1 MMLPAV
7 MLAACLG
14 PWAAEP
20 DPSALVRD
28 LASADPAKRD
38 DAFNAL
44 ADLGP
49 RALPALYETRKA
61 PDAGVSKIVSD
72 LVGSIERQRLLRPT
86 RVSLDFEE
94 RPLHEVIEAIGERS
108 GFLLEGADDGGAAAR
123 SRPISLRSDE
133 PVPFWEALDR
143 LGDAGGVRHSPGAL
157 FLRDGRGTR
166 TRLVR
171 APGPTVP
178 ASYVG
183 PLRINLVRVS
193 RHREV
198 VPASPPKE
206 PRIVDQCE
214 ADLQV
219 FAEPG
224 LSIRVNG
231 PVLVDEAVDELGQ
244 DLRGERAPATHN
256 PISPPQFDQREL
268 GFIQVQAPLK
278 MPEAPGRRM
287 ARFSGRVPVVIVA
300 RTGGPVVV
308 VRLDGNRETT
318 ASAAGLSV
326 TASSVRA
333 DESGTTMT
341 IAIRGEGAQ
350 DASPQL
356 LPRAVPIGDYQPPYR
371 IENHLQILDAAGR
384 ICGWNPADRGRR
396 EGETMIYSIK
406 VSGGIAQAGAPA
418 EVRYYGVIGSS
429 YRAAFEFTDVP
440 LP

>member
-1 MMLPAV
+1 MMLPAG

-14 PWAAEP
+14 LWAAEP
-20 DPSALVRD
+20 DPPALVRD
-28 LASADPAKRD
+28 LASAEPARRD

-49 RALPALYETRKA
+49 RALPALYEARKA
-61 PDAGVSKIVSD
+61 PDAEAIKILTD
-72 LVGSIERQRLLRPT
+72 LVDTIERQRLLRPT
-86 RVSLDFEE
+86 RVLLDFEE
-94 RPLHEVIEAIGERS
+94 RPLHEVIGAIGERS
-108 GFLLEGADDGGAAAR
+108 GFLLECEDGDPAAR

-143 LGDAGGVRHSPGAL
+143 LGDAGGVRHNPGAL

-198 VPASPPKE
+198 VPARPPKE
-206 PRIVDQCE
+206 PRSVDQCE

-224 LSIRVNG
+224 LSIRMNG
-231 PVLVDEAVDELGQ
+231 PVLVGEAVDELGQ
-244 DLRGERAPATHN
+244 DLRGERVPATQS

-308 VRLDGNRETT
+308 RLDGDRETT

-326 TASSVRA
+326 TASDVRA

-341 IAIRGEGAQ
+341 IAIRGEGAH
-350 DASPQL
+350 DASSQP
-356 LPRAVPIGDYQPPYR
+356 LPRAVPIGDYRPPYR
-371 IENHLQILDAAGR
+371 IENHLQILDATGQ
-384 ICGWNPADRGRR
+384 ICWWNPSDRGRR
-396 EGETMIYSIK
+396 EGEALIYSIK
-406 VSGGIAQAGAPA
+406 VTGGNAPAGPPA
-418 EVRYYGVIGSS
+418 EVRYYGVIGAS
-429 YRAAFEFTDVP
+429 YRAAFEFADVP